1 MRRFLI
7 GLGKFLLAIVIIAVS
22 FLWYAGFFNP
32 VYISEKSSGPYE
44 AVIIETGVF
53 DDPAEERNKLF
64 KILFDEDIV
73 TNEAVAIT
81 PDPFG
86 QNLIRQ
92 TGWILT
98 PAQAQEIADIPPPY
112 KLITIPRQE
121 RVVAD
126 FDYNN
131 SFNIMAGAYVVYRSL
146 KNYCDRES
154 LKPGEMYEIYNDK
167 QSRIFYHLNISQR

>member
-1 MRRFLI
+1 MRRFLNR
-7 GLGKFLLAIVIIAVS
+7 LGKFLLAIIIIAVS
-22 FLWYAGFFNP
+22 FLWYAGFLNP
-32 VYISEKSSGPYE
+32 VYISEKSSGPFE
-44 AVIIETGVF
+44 AVVIETGVF

-64 KILFDEDIV
+64 KTLFDEDIV
-73 TNEAVAIT
+73 THKSVAIT

-98 PAQAQEIADIPPPY
+98 PAQAQEMADIPPPY

-131 SFNIMAGAYVVYRSL
+131 SFNIMAGAYVVYRSVENFCQRNNL
-146 KNYCDRES
+146 NSGK
-154 LKPGEMYEIYNDK
+154 MYEVYNDK
-167 QSRIFYHLNISQR
+167 QNRIFYHLNVMQN

>member
-7 GLGKFLLAIVIIAVS
+7 GLGKFLLAVIIIAVS

-32 VYISEKSSGPYE
+32 VYISEKSGGSFE
-44 AVIIETGVF
+44 AIVIETSVF

-64 KILFDEDIV
+64 KILFDEDII
-73 TNEAVAIT
+73 TNQALAIT

-86 QNLIRQ
+86 ENLIRQ

-98 PAQAQEIADIPPPY
+98 PSQAQEFADIPPPY

-121 RVVAD
+121 RIIAD

-131 SFNIMAGAYVVYRSL
+131 SFNIMAGAYVVYKSL
-146 KNYCDRES
+146 ESYCQREEIQ
-154 LKPGEMYEIYNDK
+154 PGKMYEVYDDK
-167 QSRIFYHLNISQR
+167 QNRIFYHLNIKQN